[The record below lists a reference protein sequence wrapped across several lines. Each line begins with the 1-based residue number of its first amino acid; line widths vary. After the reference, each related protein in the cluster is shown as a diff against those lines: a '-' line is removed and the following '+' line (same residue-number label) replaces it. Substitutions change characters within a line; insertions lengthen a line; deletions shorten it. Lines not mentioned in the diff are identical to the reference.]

1 MCIRDRRRSSF
12 LGTPSSVE
20 NINKS
25 VTPNNLD
32 TGSNRGE
39 LVASVEITDEMK
51 AQVLSP
57 IKKDV
62 NVKTER
68 KSNRTVMIMEK
79 PVDMSSPTLA
89 GVSGGSGVKL
99 TSSAVEDEKTLMK
112 LQSSST
118 LKYT

>member
-1 MCIRDRRRSSF
+1 
-12 LGTPSSVE
+12 
-20 NINKS
+20 
-25 VTPNNLD
+25 
-32 TGSNRGE
+32 
-39 LVASVEITDEMK
+39 MK

-62 NVKTER
+62 DVKTER

-79 PVDMSSPTLA
+79 PVNMSSPNIA
-89 GVSGGSGVKL
+89 GASGGGGVKL
-99 TSSAVEDEKTLMK
+99 ASSAVQDEKTLMK